1 MNQPQVPMN
10 FRSSATRWLGARANG
25 LDPAVGKVLQ
35 HAADREALT
44 SDPNRKLDEL
54 TTLGGRMADRIAAFG
69 GSWIFISLFGLTLAV
84 WVFLNTGI
92 LGRTAFDPYPYIFL
106 NLMLSMLAAIQAPVI
121 LMSQNR
127 QAIKDRQMAAY
138 DYEVNLKAEVEIMAL
153 HEKMDTFRTEQLA
166 LLIEHQQRSFELLTK
181 FIEAQ
186 GAAVS
191 PSLVKP

>member
-10 FRSSATRWLGARANG
+10 FRSAAARWLGARANG

-35 HAADREALT
+35 HAVDREALT

-54 TTLGGRMADRIAAFG
+54 TTLGGRMADRIASFG
-69 GSWIFISLFGLTLAV
+69 GSWFFIGLFGLTLAG
-84 WVFLNTGI
+84 WVILNSEI
-92 LGRTAFDPYPYIFL
+92 LGKTAFDPYPYIFL

-153 HEKMDTFRTEQLA
+153 HEKMDAFRTEQLA
-166 LLIEHQQRSFELLTK
+166 ALIEHQQRSFELLTK
-181 FIEAQ
+181 FIEARDERKH
-186 GAAVS
+186 AAS
-191 PSLVKP
+191 E